1 MTHGSLFSGIGGFDL
16 GFERA
21 GIKTV
26 WQVEIDPFCRKV
38 LEKHWPNT
46 LRFPE
51 VKEFNDLTSSAADF
65 HAKTSVKPAKAEE
78 LISENAAV
86 YGESNTGAF
95 AFFDQDSHSWK
106 TSQLCLTQTL
116 AEFSETWPRSGT
128 TRSGIAFRRPPLVP
142 RISATGFGYLPTPD
156 RSLGGLKGG
165 LTLMADARSCYRKEM
180 GESRPSGAKIGSS
193 LRWCPEYIREALRT
207 GGLVNP
213 VWLEV
218 LMGFPENWSMPE
230 TVLSEM
236 PSSRKSRSGSVK
248 E

>member
-46 LRFPE
+46 LRFPDMA
-51 VKEFNDLTSSAADF
+51 KFNDLTSSRAASP
-65 HAKTSVKPAKAEE
+65 AKTSAKPAKVEE
-78 LISENAAV
+78 LMQENEAV
-86 YGESNTGAF
+86 YGGNNSGAF
-95 AFFDQDSHSWK
+95 AFLDQDSRSWK
-106 TSQLCLTQTL
+106 TSQLCLTQTWD
-116 AEFSETWPRSGT
+116 EFSETWPRSGT
-128 TRSGIAFRRPPLVP
+128 TRNGIAFRRPPLVP

-156 RSLGGLKGG
+156 KSMGVMRGGI
-165 LTLMADARSCYRKEM
+165 TIMADARSCYRKEM

-207 GGLVNP
+207 GGFVNP
-213 VWLEV
+213 EWLGA
-218 LMGFPENWSMPE
+218 LMGFPENWWTLPMEHSE
-230 TVLSEM
+230 T
-236 PSSRKSRSGSVK
+236 PSSRKSPSG
-248 E
+248 

>member
-1 MTHGSLFSGIGGFDL
+1 MKQLTHGSLFAGIGGFDL

-38 LEKHWPNT
+38 LKRHWPTT
-46 LRFPE
+46 LRITDVTSFLADSPAKTSASP
-51 VKEFNDLTSSAADF
+51 VKDSGLISGFAADF
-65 HAKTSVKPAKAEE
+65 
-78 LISENAAV
+78 
-86 YGESNTGAF
+86 GASLPDSF
-95 AFFDQDSHSWK
+95 ACYDQGSRSWR
-106 TSQLCLTQTL
+106 TSQLCLTGTL

-128 TRSGIAFRRPPLVP
+128 TRNGIAFLRPPLVP

-156 RSLGGLKGG
+156 KSMGVMRGGI
-165 LTLMADARSCYRKEM
+165 TIMADAKTCYRKEM
-180 GESRPSGAKIGSS
+180 GENRPSGAKIGSS

-207 GGLVNP
+207 GGFVNP

-230 TVLSEM
+230 TALSETR
-236 PSSRKSRSGSVK
+236 SSRKLRSGS
-248 E
+248 EEGS